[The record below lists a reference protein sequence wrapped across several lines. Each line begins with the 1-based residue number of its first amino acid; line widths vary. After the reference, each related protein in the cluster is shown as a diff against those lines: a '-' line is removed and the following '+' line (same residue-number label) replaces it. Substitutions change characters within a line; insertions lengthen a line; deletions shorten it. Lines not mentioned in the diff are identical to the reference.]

1 MDRIDVSVREM
12 AEKPGGAAP
21 NVRIVPAA
29 ERYIDGFRAA
39 VDAVARERRH
49 LAFVEAPPIEQSRA
63 FVGWL
68 IGGGGFQ
75 FLAVNADDRVV
86 GWCDIVRVDLEG
98 FRHVGKL
105 GIGLLAEYR
114 GRGIGRELAV
124 AAIDA
129 AFAAG
134 IERIELDVFASN
146 EAGIAL
152 YRKLGFTVEG
162 VKRRA
167 RKIDGRV
174 EDNVMMA
181 LFAGGAG
188 E

>member
-1 MDRIDVSVREM
+1 VDSTDAHS
-12 AEKPGGAAP
+12 GAAALAD
-21 NVRIVPAA
+21 VGIVPAA
-29 ERYIDGFRAA
+29 ERYIDGFHAA
-39 VDAVARERRH
+39 VDAVARERRW
-49 LAFVEAPPIEQSRA
+49 LAFVEAAPVEQSRA
-63 FVGWL
+63 FMRWL

-75 FLAVNADDRVV
+75 FLAVDADDRVV
-86 GWCDIVRVDLEG
+86 GWCDIVRHDLEG

-105 GIGLLAEYR
+105 GMGLLAEYR
-114 GRGIGRELAV
+114 GRGIGRRLCR

-134 IERIELDVFASN
+134 IERVELEVFASN

-152 YRKLGFTVEG
+152 YRGLGFTVEG
-162 VKRRA
+162 VKRAA

-181 LFAGGAG
+181 LFAGGAR